1 MRISIFS
8 CIAMA
13 WALSGCGSSEDGGP
27 DPEGRGKALVITT
40 DYQDGSYSLIDLED
54 HGVEATLN
62 LIGSDAVCRYDSVT
76 RTPFIVSRMGTNA
89 VEVLSP
95 EEGWQVVGEYSVGA
109 GSNPQDI
116 AVVTAERAY
125 VPRYNSADLLA
136 VHPITGD
143 ELDSLDLSAY
153 ADPDGVPELAWTLVL
168 DDQVFVA
175 AQRLTDFMPGDYSS
189 LLVLD
194 AATGRVDREIRL
206 SAVDPFS
213 PIRYVPALDRIA
225 VTEVG
230 AFGALDGGLEL
241 LAPDAAGPAG
251 LAVTEADL
259 GGDLVDAVVV
269 DENRGYAVIG
279 VDQGGG
285 EMTTRLVRFD
295 PTTGQ
300 PAATLA
306 EADAYD
312 HSFLALSPDRSQ
324 LWVTDRHRTEP
335 GVRIYSVEDDR
346 ELTDGPIDVG
356 LPPFMVCFVP

>member
-1 MRISIFS
+1 MKMSNILFIAVFS
-8 CIAMA
+8 VVH
-13 WALSGCGSSEDGGP
+13 GCGSGGGGGP
-27 DPEGRGKALVITT
+27 DADGRGKALVVTT
-40 DYQDGSYSLIDLED
+40 DYQDGAYSLIDLED
-54 HGVEATLN
+54 HSVQATLG
-62 LIGSDAVCRYDSVT
+62 LIGSDAVCRYDSIT

-89 VEVLSP
+89 VEVLGP
-95 EEGWQVVGEYSVGA
+95 EEGWGVVSEYSVGA

-116 AVVTAERAY
+116 AVVAEDRAY
-125 VPRYNSADLLA
+125 IPRYDSPDLLA
-136 VHPITGD
+136 VHPTTGA

-153 ADPDGVPELAWTLVL
+153 ADADGVPELAWTLVL
-168 DDQVFVA
+168 GDQVFIA
-175 AQRLTDFMPGDYSS
+175 AQRLTNFMPGDYSS

-206 SAVDPFS
+206 SAADPFS

-241 LAPDAAGPAG
+241 LAPDADGPAG

-269 DENRGYAVIG
+269 DAARGYAVIG

-300 PAATLA
+300 PTVTLA

-312 HSFLALSPDRSQ
+312 HSFLALNPDRTQ
-324 LWVTDRHRTEP
+324 LWVTDRHRTAP
-335 GVRIYSVEDDR
+335 GVRIYSVEDDT